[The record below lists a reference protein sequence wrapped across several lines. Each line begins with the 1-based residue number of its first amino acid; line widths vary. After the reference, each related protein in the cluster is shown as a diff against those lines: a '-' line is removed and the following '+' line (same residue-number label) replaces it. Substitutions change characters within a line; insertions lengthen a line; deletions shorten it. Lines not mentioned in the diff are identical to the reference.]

1 MDCIRD
7 YEPNLVRYIMDF
19 VFIPCREDKEGKHKY
34 ISAIPEKGS
43 SSIIRNE
50 RGNFRNLEILIIDKS
65 ANLIGSQV
73 FSYCANLN

>member
-1 MDCIRD
+1 MKIRIPTIFFQFSIMENYKINNIFDFMDCIRD

-50 RGNFRNLEILIIDKS
+50 RVK
-65 ANLIGSQV
+65 
-73 FSYCANLN
+73 FS